1 VSPALLLALLQGL
14 LGAAPQILALFNQ
27 ATSGK
32 VITMDA
38 VSTVLN
44 QYGIDRAVLAAQIAQ
59 LEAAAGLAPPLAAPA
74 KSASS
79 GPT

>member
-1 VSPALLLALLQGL
+1 MSPVLLLALLQGL

-32 VITMDA
+32 PVTMDQVA
-38 VSTVLN
+38 TVLN

-59 LEAAAGLAPPLAAPA
+59 AEAVAGIPQPAPPLAKPLV
-74 KSASS
+74 
-79 GPT
+79 T